1 MIALQA
7 RDQSIDLTTEIACG
21 EAAGHRRDDHLPG
34 AARRRSAG
42 PGGAAPPP
50 RLSGGVSR
58 LAFRAPM
65 PTSFEAQAAS
75 SAECPSTGKTC

>member
-21 EAAGHRRDDHLPG
+21 EAAGYRRDDHLPG

-42 PGGAAPPP
+42 PDGAAPRP
-50 RLSGGVSR
+50 RLSAGVFPACFQGANAH
-58 LAFRAPM
+58 LL
-65 PTSFEAQAAS
+65 
-75 SAECPSTGKTC
+75 